1 MWFLTW
7 VSNYWI
13 KCVTL
18 TVINDRKGKGLNT
31 GQARRS
37 ELPMMNTVNM
47 TFKKKITNLK
57 SLSLRWVRWSWM
69 TLKLILKNHEV
80 PCVIFLKKFVLKIF
94 WKLQRALERNCGTES
109 YIWNLKLFPK
119 PEKLLWKHLCII
131 LHHVA
136 LYWDLLKHW
145 VTVYWLEKTL
155 CFPVCRKP
163 TWS

>member
-13 KCVTL
+13 KCVKL
-18 TVINDRKGKGLNT
+18 TAINDRKGKGLNT
-31 GQARRS
+31 GQACRS

-69 TLKLILKNHEV
+69 TLKLILKNHKV

-94 WKLQRALERNCGTES
+94 WKLRRALERNCGTES
-109 YIWNLKLFPK
+109 KTISKTWKIIMETFVYHTASCCVVLGSSEVLSNS
-119 PEKLLWKHLCII
+119 LLVRKNS
-131 LHHVA
+131 
-136 LYWDLLKHW
+136 LL
-145 VTVYWLEKTL
+145 
-155 CFPVCRKP
+155 PVCRKP
-163 TWS
+163 IRS